1 MELSMY
7 QFSIF
12 FSNNCQSKDFQNQHC
27 TCCMGIGTLSVAVF
41 LCIISRQGKLPLV
54 TVIFQHLAFKVKHF
68 IPKPISIDK
77 KKLGTSHFSVAGKQK
92 FPSQQISQ
100 CPRACELAFVKAQ
113 REGERRLQ
121 RGVETTTQ
129 PASLTFLLSCSCSC
143 CRRQILGLLVE
154 SSSSS
159 FPQPSLFLYFSGQCS
174 VAFYPRFLQRQKTKE
189 VIVLS
194 SPSRNKCIS
203 QALRFSDGKKKK
215 KTA

>member
-113 REGERRLQ
+113 RDGERR
-121 RGVETTTQ
+121 
-129 PASLTFLLSCSCSC
+129 
-143 CRRQILGLLVE
+143 
-154 SSSSS
+154 
-159 FPQPSLFLYFSGQCS
+159 
-174 VAFYPRFLQRQKTKE
+174 
-189 VIVLS
+189 
-194 SPSRNKCIS
+194 
-203 QALRFSDGKKKK
+203 
-215 KTA
+215 KTAERRGDHYSASITHFPSELQLFMLPSVDSRLACRVIQFLISTAKPVSVLLWTVLRSFLPPVSAKTENKRGDSFVITIT